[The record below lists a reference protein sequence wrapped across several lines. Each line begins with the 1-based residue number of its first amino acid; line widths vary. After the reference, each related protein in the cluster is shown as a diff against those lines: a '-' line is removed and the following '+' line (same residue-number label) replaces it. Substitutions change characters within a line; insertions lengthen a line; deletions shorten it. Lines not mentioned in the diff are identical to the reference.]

1 MARRR
6 VAAAAAVNRL
16 SDRALAD
23 GLHQHPLPFD
33 HFRDLLSVTG
43 FELTTSAPD
52 TSVTT
57 LPRRLAA
64 RINTRTLLIGA
75 ALFALFS
82 VLFAFVQFGTPA
94 LADNDGFYHLRMA
107 ALIKQY
113 GLRVPFTWLPLS
125 ILNADAFYDH
135 HLLYH
140 VYLSLFAGGSDQAM
154 LAAAKWASIF
164 MPAAAFVAIWWL
176 LRGQQVRYASIWTLG
191 LFALSEA
198 FLYRMSMPRAQAA
211 SLLVLALGLHFLLR
225 RKFVWL
231 IPLGFLYVWLYN
243 AFPLLLV
250 SAVVYAAAAYL
261 TERRIEWQAVIY
273 PGVGIALGLIINPYF
288 PQNIAFIVNHLI
300 PKIGD
305 LGARVGNEWYPYDTW
320 VLIENSG
327 FALAAFLAGV
337 FALGWRGKKF
347 DRATLTALVLAVF
360 FGLLTFKSRRFI
372 EYFPAFALIFA
383 ALSVSPLLDR
393 AAVTDRAKRLI
404 PIGLLA
410 IFSVPLI
417 ITLTQARSTMAA
429 QSKPAETYA
438 AASYWIAQH
447 APPGALIFQTDWD
460 DFPRL
465 FFYNPANVY
474 TIGLDPTYM
483 QLYDAALYDDWVK
496 ITQGKVEQPGAQI
509 RSRFGGD
516 YVLTDLQHTAFLKQA
531 QNDPS
536 LTEVFRDKYAV
547 VFAVKP

>member
-1 MARRR
+1 MQVTTQPPRAQENRFARL
-6 VAAAAAVNRL
+6 AVRI
-16 SDRALAD
+16 DTRAL
-23 GLHQHPLPFD
+23 
-33 HFRDLLSVTG
+33 
-43 FELTTSAPD
+43 LT
-52 TSVTT
+52 
-57 LPRRLAA
+57 
-64 RINTRTLLIGA
+64 GA

-82 VLFAFVQFGTPA
+82 ALFAFVQFGTSA

-107 ALIKQY
+107 ALIREY

-125 ILNADAFYDH
+125 ILNQDAFYDH

-154 LAAAKWASIF
+154 LVAAKWASVF

-176 LRGQQVRYASIWTLG
+176 LRGQQVRYASIWALG
-191 LFALSEA
+191 LFAVSEA

-211 SLLVLALGLHFLLR
+211 SLLVLALGLHWLLQ

-231 IPLGFLYVWLYN
+231 IPLGFVYVWLYN
-243 AFPLLLV
+243 AFPLLIV
-250 SAVVYAAAAYL
+250 FGGVYAAATFL
-261 TERRIEWQAVIY
+261 IERRLEWKAVIY
-273 PGVGIALGLIINPYF
+273 PGIGIALGLMINPYF
-288 PQNIAFIVNHLI
+288 PQNITFIVNHLA
-300 PKIGD
+300 PKLGE

-320 VLIENSG
+320 VLVENSG
-327 FALAAFLAGV
+327 FAIAAFVLGV

-347 DRATLTALVLAVF
+347 DRATLTTFTLAVL
-360 FGLLTFKSRRFI
+360 FGFLTFKSRRFI

-393 AAVTDRAKRLI
+393 AVEIKRGKRLV

-410 IFSVPLI
+410 IVIAPLI
-417 ITLTQARSTMAA
+417 ITLTQARSAMAD

-447 APPGALIFQTDWD
+447 AAPGALIFQTDWD

-483 QLYDAALYDDWVK
+483 QLHDATLYDEWVQ
-496 ITQGKVEQPGAQI
+496 ITQGKIEQPASAI

-516 YVLTDLQHTAFLKQA
+516 YVITDLQHTAFLKQA
-531 QNDPS
+531 QNDS
-536 LTEVFRDKYAV
+536 ALQEVFRDKYAV
-547 VFAVKP
+547 VFEVGR

>member
-1 MARRR
+1 MSIVPAQSSDARLTIARHH
-6 VAAAAAVNRL
+6 VA
-16 SDRALAD
+16 
-23 GLHQHPLPFD
+23 
-33 HFRDLLSVTG
+33 
-43 FELTTSAPD
+43 
-52 TSVTT
+52 
-57 LPRRLAA
+57 RRLAA
-64 RINTRTLLIGA
+64 RIDTRALLTGA

-82 VLFAFVQFGTPA
+82 TLFAFVQFGTSA

-107 ALIKQY
+107 ALIRQY

-125 ILNADAFYDH
+125 ILNPDAFYDH

-140 VYLSLFAGGSDQAM
+140 VYLSLFASGSDQAM
-154 LAAAKWASIF
+154 LVAAKWASVF

-176 LRGQQVRYASIWTLG
+176 LRGQRVRYASIWALG
-191 LFALSEA
+191 LFAVSEA

-211 SLLVLALGLHFLLR
+211 SLLVLALGLHWLLQ

-243 AFPLLLV
+243 AFPLLIV
-250 SAVVYAAAAYL
+250 IAVVYAVAAYL
-261 TERRIEWQAVIY
+261 TERRLEWKAVIY
-273 PGVGIALGLIINPYF
+273 PGVGIALGLIVNPYF
-288 PQNIAFIVNHLI
+288 PQNIAFIVNHLA
-300 PKIGD
+300 PKIGE

-327 FALAAFLAGV
+327 FAIAAFMLGV

-347 DRATLTALVLAVF
+347 DRATLTTFVVALF

-393 AAVTDRAKRLI
+393 AAAIDRGKRLI

-410 IFSVPLI
+410 ILIAPLI
-417 ITLTQARSTMAA
+417 ITLTHARSTMAD

-447 APPGALIFQTDWD
+447 AAPGALIFQTDWD

-474 TIGLDPTYM
+474 TIGLDPTYL
-483 QLYDAALYDDWVK
+483 QLYDAARYDEWVK
-496 ITQGKVEQPGAQI
+496 ITQGNVERPGAQI
-509 RSRFGGD
+509 RSRFGGN
-516 YVLTDLQHTAFLKQA
+516 YVITDLRHTAFLREA
-531 QNDPS
+531 QNDPA
-536 LTEVFRDKYAV
+536 LKEVFRDKYAV
-547 VFAVKP
+547 VFEVSR